1 MRNTCAFAH
10 KKSPETCQPL
20 HPQAAARFFGPH
32 GMGIDAAAIC
42 LIMALQ
48 HFYRENTMSI
58 FTKHD
63 SKRLLAV
70 LLASVILALNINTFV
85 QTGGLY
91 PGGVTGLTILLQRIA
106 LRYFGIHLSFAVVN
120 TLFNLVPVYI
130 GFRYIGKRFTLYSC
144 ICILLTGV
152 LTDLLPQYVI
162 TYDTLLISIF
172 GGIINGFAISLCL
185 LADTTTGGTD
195 FVAIHLSR
203 SKGIDAWNLVLAFN
217 VTLLATAGLLFG
229 WDKALYSIFFQFAT
243 THVIQ
248 VLYRRYQKKT
258 LFIVTERPGEV
269 CEALYA
275 ACHHGA
281 TVLHGEGSYGHGE
294 KNVVY
299 TVVSGDEGR
308 TALLAAKNA
317 DPDAFINVIK
327 TQELS
332 GLFYQRPTD

>member
-1 MRNTCAFAH
+1 
-10 KKSPETCQPL
+10 
-20 HPQAAARFFGPH
+20 
-32 GMGIDAAAIC
+32 
-42 LIMALQ
+42 MALVT
-48 HFYRENTMSI
+48 RNDI
-58 FTKHD
+58 
-63 SKRLLAV
+63 KRLLAV
-70 LLASVILALNINTFV
+70 LLASVIIALNINTFV

-106 LRYFGIHLSFAVVN
+106 LSFFGVHLSFAVVN
-120 TLFNLVPVYI
+120 TLFNLVPVYV
-130 GFRYIGKRFTLYSC
+130 GFRYLGRRFTLYSC
-144 ICILLTGV
+144 ICIVLTGV

-195 FVAIHLSR
+195 FIAIHLSR

-217 VTLLATAGLLFG
+217 VMLLATGGLIFG
-229 WDKALYSIFFQFAT
+229 WDKALYSIFFQFTT

-258 LFIVTERPGEV
+258 LFIVTDKPKEV
-269 CEALYA
+269 CDALFA

-281 TVLHGEGSYGHGE
+281 TVLRGEGSYGRAE
-294 KNVVY
+294 KSVVY
-299 TVVSGDEGR
+299 SVVSGDEGR
-308 TALLAAKNA
+308 TALMAARRA
-317 DPDAFINVIK
+317 DKDAFINVIK

>member
-1 MRNTCAFAH
+1 
-10 KKSPETCQPL
+10 
-20 HPQAAARFFGPH
+20 
-32 GMGIDAAAIC
+32 MGIDAAAIC

-48 HFYRENTMSI
+48 RFYRENTMSI

-152 LTDLLPQYVI
+152 LTDLLPQHVI

-172 GGIINGFAISLCL
+172 GGLINGFAISLCL
-185 LADTTTGGTD
+185 RQNATTGGTD
-195 FVAIHLSR
+195 FIALWLANK
-203 SKGIDAWNLVLAFN
+203 KGMDTFNLVLGFN
-217 VTLLATAGLLFG
+217 ACILIAAGLLFG
-229 WDKALYSIFFQFAT
+229 WDKALYSIIYQFVT
-243 THVIQ
+243 TQVMHVMYQ
-248 VLYRRYQKKT
+248 RYMQST
-258 LFIVTERPGEV
+258 LFIVTQKPHEV
-269 CEALYA
+269 NDAIRLLT
-275 ACHHGA
+275 HHSS
-281 TVLHGEGSYGHGE
+281 TILHGEGGFEGE
-294 KNVVY
+294 GQAVVY
-299 TVVSGDEGR
+299 SVINTNDKAKVVKAVRDVDEHAFVDVIR
-308 TALLAAKNA
+308 TEEIEGNFYIA
-317 DPDAFINVIK
+317 P
-327 TQELS
+327 QE
-332 GLFYQRPTD
+332 